1 VERSQP
7 APEIRLLSRRAL
19 SSSEKEQQ
27 NDGKSYGL
35 RLEEKRQPMKIII
48 AEKVAANAI
57 QLLKDEPGWTVITPD
72 QITGG
77 LASVLPDADALIVR
91 SAVDVN
97 AEVLKSAGRLRV
109 IGRAGVGV
117 DNVDLDA
124 ATKAGIAVMNTPGAN
139 AVAVAELTLGLMLA
153 LARFIPRADSTTRA
167 GKWEKKSLQGTELR
181 GKTLGIIGLGRIG
194 MEVAKRAKA
203 FEMKLIAHDP
213 FVAVSL
219 AKELDIQLA
228 GLDEVYVAA
237 DYISLHVGLTPQTN
251 GMINE
256 QSIKKMKKGVR
267 IVNCARGEL
276 LNEPALAAALTSKQV
291 GGLALDVFSEE
302 PPKSSPLLALEN
314 VIATPHIAGSTN
326 EAQDA
331 VGLQIASQVRE
342 YLKRGVIQNAVNMP
356 SIDYAQ
362 YTQMKPYI
370 LLAEKLGA
378 FVANVVSRAG
388 SLQEITLR
396 YSGRLAEWKTEL
408 IRNAAIQGV
417 LHQRMADHINVVNA
431 AAIAQERG
439 IHVRETKKERSASDG
454 GDALALT
461 LKTTTQEVE
470 VRGAVMHGDSLRLLG
485 VDNIHIEI
493 PLEGNLI
500 YSRNRDV
507 PGVVGTIGTI
517 LGKHKI
523 NIGNFALGR
532 AGDLALAVV
541 QVDTPAPEA
550 VLQEIRSVT
559 DIQDVHG
566 VEL

>member
-1 VERSQP
+1 
-7 APEIRLLSRRAL
+7 
-19 SSSEKEQQ
+19 
-27 NDGKSYGL
+27 
-35 RLEEKRQPMKIII
+35 MKIVV

-77 LASVLPDADALIVR
+77 LESVLPDADALIVR

-97 AEVLKSAGRLRV
+97 AKVLKSAGKLRV

-117 DNVDLDA
+117 DNIDLDA

-139 AVAVAELTLGLMLA
+139 AVAVAEHTLGLMLA
-153 LARFIPRADSTTRA
+153 LARHIPRADATTRA

-194 MEVAKRAKA
+194 LEVAKRAKA
-203 FEMKLIAHDP
+203 FEMKRIAHDP
-213 FVAVSL
+213 FVSESIARD
-219 AKELDIQLA
+219 LDIQLA
-228 GLDEVYVAA
+228 SLDEVYAAA
-237 DYISLHVGLTPQTN
+237 DYISLHVGLTPQTT

-276 LNEPALAAALTSKQV
+276 LDEAALAAALTAKHV
-291 GGLALDVFSEE
+291 GGVALDVFTQE
-302 PPKSSPLLALEN
+302 PPKNSPLLALEN

-331 VGLQIASQVRE
+331 VGVQIASQVRE

-370 LLAEKLGA
+370 VLAEKLGA
-378 FVANVVSRAG
+378 FLANVVSKTG
-388 SLQEITLR
+388 SLQEISLR

-408 IRNAAIQGV
+408 IRNAAIVGV
-417 LHQRMADHINVVNA
+417 LHQRMTEHVNVVNA

-439 IHVRETKKERSASDG
+439 IQVHESKKEKAS
-454 GDALALT
+454 GDAGDVLALT
-461 LKTTTQEVE
+461 LKTTGEEVE

-485 VDNIHIEI
+485 VGNIHIEI

-507 PGVVGTIGTI
+507 PGVVGKIGTI
-517 LGKHKI
+517 LGKHQI

-532 AGDLALAVV
+532 AGNEALAVV

-550 VLQEIRSVT
+550 VLQEIRTVT
-559 DIQDVHG
+559 DIQEVHG
-566 VEL
+566 IQL